1 MYNKNFVHSAIQRF
15 ASAEIATP
23 AFSIC
28 NGKTTVEIG
37 YNQFAED
44 IMKVA
49 AYFRE
54 RNIIHQHIALV
65 APNSYNW
72 VVTALAII
80 ASGNVAVL
88 MNYELPEEIL
98 YWQCEKADVS
108 VICGE
113 KSNISTLGMNFA
125 KTVHLFYDEL
135 KTEAHLTMDEIS
147 AAEPDET
154 IIMMFTSGTTGK
166 SKAVEITSENLDYSI
181 DNFKEQYTLPGM
193 DRVFTPIPFY
203 HILGFLHIIETLNY
217 HHTVCIGRGIKYLF
231 MDMAILNPT
240 VLNTVPS
247 IVDSLAKLL
256 KNAKTVSERHKY
268 IGSFLQSI
276 TFGGAVL
283 NQATSKFLMDLGFSI
298 SVYYGMTEVSCTAT
312 WGILDRE
319 HAESAGKF
327 CEYIRYRFQ
336 DGELMM
342 TGPTLMK
349 GYYKDEEET
358 GRVIEGGWL
367 HTGDL
372 GYCDKDGFLY
382 LTGRKKNVIILSNGE
397 NVNPE
402 EIEATLGAC
411 TDILECMVYGDGK
424 GICADVY
431 AKDREVVQTFIRAYN
446 DGMPMYRQI
455 YKVNYSTEPLEKTGI
470 GKIKR
475 KENIYD

>member
-1 MYNKNFVHSAIQRF
+1 
-15 ASAEIATP
+15 
-23 AFSIC
+23 
-28 NGKTTVEIG
+28 
-37 YNQFAED
+37 
-44 IMKVA
+44 MKVA
-49 AYFRE
+49 ACFKE
-54 RNIIHQHIALV
+54 RNVTHQHVALV

-72 VVTALAII
+72 VVTFFAIV

-88 MNYELPEEIL
+88 INPELPGEIL

-113 KSNISTLGMNFA
+113 KSNISTLGMNFE
-125 KTVHLFYDEL
+125 KTVHLCYNDL
-135 KTEAHLTMDEIS
+135 KTESHLTMDEIS
-147 AAEPDET
+147 TVKPDET

-166 SKAVEITSENLDYSI
+166 SKAVEITSANLNYSI

-240 VLNTVPS
+240 ALNTVPS

-256 KNAKTVSERHKY
+256 KNAKTESDRPKY
-268 IGSFLQSI
+268 IGRCLQWI

-283 NQATSKFLMDLGFSI
+283 NQATSKFLIDMGFSI

-312 WGILDRE
+312 WGVLDRK
-319 HAESAGKF
+319 HAESAGRF

-349 GYYKDEEET
+349 GYYKIIT
-358 GRVIEGGWL
+358 GCVLLKWIMKERYKRRRIV
-367 HTGDL
+367 
-372 GYCDKDGFLY
+372 
-382 LTGRKKNVIILSNGE
+382 NG
-397 NVNPE
+397 
-402 EIEATLGAC
+402 
-411 TDILECMVYGDGK
+411 K
-424 GICADVY
+424 
-431 AKDREVVQTFIRAYN
+431 
-446 DGMPMYRQI
+446 
-455 YKVNYSTEPLEKTGI
+455 
-470 GKIKR
+470 
-475 KENIYD
+475 